1 MGQTKEG
8 KREMTAV
15 LQRIQMELKAPK
27 NQYNSFGKYKYRSQE
42 DILEAVKPILAKYGV
57 ALTLSDEVV
66 QVGERIYIKAT
77 ASLFAG
83 DDSIK
88 VTAYAREPADK
99 KGMDE
104 AQITGTASSYARKY
118 ALNGLFAID
127 DTEDSDAQD
136 KATAD
141 KPTPI
146 HIHIDK
152 VTPDEI
158 SAPKIMPL
166 CSKNIKVETMA
177 EAKAMK
183 ISLEKVAAY
192 LKKKPEEV
200 TEEERESC
208 IARKKKE
215 LEAKK

>member
-146 HIHIDK
+146 YIDK

-158 SAPKIMPL
+158 SVPKVLL

-208 IARKKKE
+208 IARKKKA